1 MRNNGD
7 TEEER
12 GKIKKKKNT
21 GSKENE
27 EKGVYW
33 RKTKRIRKMRGVMK
47 TWRRN
52 KEEVKEERGIRGV
65 LKKKKKK
72 ENRMRNNGGTE
83 EERRKI
89 KKKKE

>member
-1 MRNNGD
+1 
-7 TEEER
+7 
-12 GKIKKKKNT
+12 
-21 GSKENE
+21 
-27 EKGVYW
+27 
-33 RKTKRIRKMRGVMK
+33 MRGVMK

-65 LKKKKKK
+65 LQKKKKK

-89 KKKKE
+89 KKKKRINGLREMWNKGFTGEEHRG